1 METLAKVREG
11 YDLWATVY
19 DDDQNPLQAL
29 EGPLV
34 QQACGNV
41 QGHRVLD
48 MGCGT
53 GRHALWLAQAGADV
67 TGIDFSEAMLA
78 KAREKTASYSIDLIE
93 HDLHQR
99 LPFQAGE
106 FDLVVSGLVLE
117 HIANLTYFFS
127 EIARVLDNPGRA
139 VVSAMHP
146 AMFLR
151 DSQAQFTD
159 PKSGKKIRPGSLPHQ
174 LSDLVMGA
182 GSASL
187 ELAHFS
193 EHSADAQLTADFP
206 RSAVFPPH
214 GPTHRDRP
222 ARAMRRRAVWRRGAA
237 PTWFPAPRAAAS
249 DRPAPWA
256 RSAPK

>member
-1 METLAKVREG
+1 MESLAKVRDG
-11 YDLWATVY
+11 YDRWAMVY

-41 QGHRVLD
+41 QGLRVLD

-53 GRHALWLAQAGADV
+53 GRHTLWLAQAGAEV

-78 KAREKTASYSIDLIE
+78 KAHEKAKGYSIDLIV

-99 LPFQAGE
+99 LPFETGQ
-106 FDLVVSGLVLE
+106 FDMVVSGLVLE
-117 HIANLTYFFS
+117 HIADLAHYFS
-127 EIARVLDNPGRA
+127 EIARVLGNPGRA

-159 PKSGKKIRPGSLPHQ
+159 PNSGEKVRPGSLSHQ
-174 LSDLVMGA
+174 LSDVVMA
-182 GSASL
+182 AVSASL
-187 ELAHFS
+187 ELVLFA
-193 EHSADAQLTADFP
+193 EHSADTQLAEDFP
-206 RSAVFPPH
+206 RSEKYVGWPMLVLFQFH
-214 GPTHRDRP
+214 TQHR
-222 ARAMRRRAVWRRGAA
+222 
-237 PTWFPAPRAAAS
+237 
-249 DRPAPWA
+249 
-256 RSAPK
+256 

>member
-1 METLAKVREG
+1 MESLAKVREG
-11 YDLWATVY
+11 YDRWAMVY

-41 QGHRVLD
+41 QGLRVLD

-53 GRHALWLAQAGADV
+53 GRHTLWLAQAGAEV

-78 KAREKTASYSIDLIE
+78 KAHEKAKGYSIDLIV

-99 LPFQAGE
+99 LPFETGQ
-106 FDLVVSGLVLE
+106 FDMVVSGLVLE
-117 HIANLTYFFS
+117 HIVDLAHYFS
-127 EIARVLDNPGRA
+127 EIARVLGNPGRA

-159 PKSGKKIRPGSLPHQ
+159 PNSGEKVRPGSLSHQ
-174 LSDLVMGA
+174 LSDMVMGA
-182 GSASL
+182 VSASL
-187 ELAHFS
+187 ELVHFA
-193 EHSADAQLTADFP
+193 EHSADAQLAADFP
-206 RSAVFPPH
+206 RSEKYVGWPMLVLFQF
-214 GPTHRDRP
+214 
-222 ARAMRRRAVWRRGAA
+222 RAVTAVQ
-237 PTWFPAPRAAAS
+237 TQE
-249 DRPAPWA
+249 
-256 RSAPK
+256 

>member
-1 METLAKVREG
+1 MESLAKVRDG
-11 YDLWATVY
+11 YDRWAIVY

-41 QGHRVLD
+41 QGLRVLD

-53 GRHALWLAQAGADV
+53 GRHTLWLAQAGAEV

-78 KAREKTASYSIDLIE
+78 KAHEKAKGYSIDLIV

-99 LPFQAGE
+99 LPFEAGQ
-106 FDLVVSGLVLE
+106 FDMIVSGLVLE
-117 HIANLTYFFS
+117 HIADLAHYFS
-127 EIARVLDNPGRA
+127 EIARVLGNPGRA

-159 PKSGKKIRPGSLPHQ
+159 PNSGDKVRPGSLSHQ
-174 LSDLVMGA
+174 LSDVVMGA
-182 GSASL
+182 VSASL
-187 ELAHFS
+187 ELVHFA
-193 EHSADAQLTADFP
+193 EHSADAQLAEDFP
-206 RSAVFPPH
+206 RSEKYVGWPMLVLFEF
-214 GPTHRDRP
+214 
-222 ARAMRRRAVWRRGAA
+222 RAVTAVQ
-237 PTWFPAPRAAAS
+237 TQE
-249 DRPAPWA
+249 
-256 RSAPK
+256 

>member
-1 METLAKVREG
+1 MESLAKVRDG
-11 YDLWATVY
+11 YDRWAMVY

-41 QGHRVLD
+41 QGLRVLD

-53 GRHALWLAQAGADV
+53 GRHTLWLAQAGAEV

-78 KAREKTASYSIDLIE
+78 KAHEKAKGYSIDLIV

-99 LPFQAGE
+99 LPFETGQ
-106 FDLVVSGLVLE
+106 FDMVVSGLVLE
-117 HIANLTYFFS
+117 HIADLAHYFS
-127 EIARVLDNPGRA
+127 EIARVLGNPGRA

-159 PKSGKKIRPGSLPHQ
+159 PNSGDKVRPGSLSHQ
-174 LSDLVMGA
+174 LSDVVMGA
-182 GSASL
+182 VSASL
-187 ELAHFS
+187 ELVHFA
-193 EHSADAQLTADFP
+193 EHSADAQLAEDFP
-206 RSAVFPPH
+206 RSEKYVGWPMLVLFQF
-214 GPTHRDRP
+214 
-222 ARAMRRRAVWRRGAA
+222 RAVTAVQ
-237 PTWFPAPRAAAS
+237 TQE
-249 DRPAPWA
+249 
-256 RSAPK
+256 

>member
-1 METLAKVREG
+1 MESLAKVRDG
-11 YDLWATVY
+11 YDRWAMVY

-41 QGHRVLD
+41 QGLRVLD

-53 GRHALWLAQAGADV
+53 GRHTLWLAQAGAEV

-78 KAREKTASYSIDLIE
+78 KAHEKAKGYSIDLIV

-99 LPFQAGE
+99 LPFETGQ
-106 FDLVVSGLVLE
+106 FDMVVSGLVLE
-117 HIANLTYFFS
+117 HIVDLAHYFS
-127 EIARVLDNPGRA
+127 EIARVLGNPGRA

-159 PKSGKKIRPGSLPHQ
+159 PNSGDKVRPGSLSHQ
-174 LSDLVMGA
+174 LSDVVMGA
-182 GSASL
+182 VSASL
-187 ELAHFS
+187 ELVHFA
-193 EHSADAQLTADFP
+193 EHSADAQLAEDFP
-206 RSAVFPPH
+206 RSEKYVGWPMLVLFEFRPVTAVQ
-214 GPTHRDRP
+214 TQE
-222 ARAMRRRAVWRRGAA
+222 
-237 PTWFPAPRAAAS
+237 
-249 DRPAPWA
+249 
-256 RSAPK
+256 

>member
-1 METLAKVREG
+1 MESLAKVRDG
-11 YDLWATVY
+11 YDRWAMVY

-41 QGHRVLD
+41 QGLRVLD

-53 GRHALWLAQAGADV
+53 GRHTLWLAQAGAEV

-78 KAREKTASYSIDLIE
+78 KAHEKAKGYSIDLIV

-99 LPFQAGE
+99 LPFEAGQ
-106 FDLVVSGLVLE
+106 FDMIVSGLVLE
-117 HIANLTYFFS
+117 HIADLAHYFS
-127 EIARVLDNPGRA
+127 EIARVLGNPGRA

-159 PKSGKKIRPGSLPHQ
+159 PNSGVKVRPGSLSHQ
-174 LSDLVMGA
+174 LSDVVMGA
-182 GSASL
+182 VSASL
-187 ELAHFS
+187 ELVHFA
-193 EHSADAQLTADFP
+193 EHSADAQLAEDFP
-206 RSAVFPPH
+206 RSEKYVGWPMLVLFEF
-214 GPTHRDRP
+214 
-222 ARAMRRRAVWRRGAA
+222 RAVTAVQ
-237 PTWFPAPRAAAS
+237 TQE
-249 DRPAPWA
+249 
-256 RSAPK
+256 

>member
-1 METLAKVREG
+1 VESLAKVRDG
-11 YDLWATVY
+11 YDRWAMVY

-41 QGHRVLD
+41 QGLRVLD

-53 GRHALWLAQAGADV
+53 GRHTLWLAQAGAEV

-78 KAREKTASYSIDLIE
+78 KAHEKAKGYSIDLIV

-99 LPFQAGE
+99 LPFEAGQ
-106 FDLVVSGLVLE
+106 FDMIVSGLVLE
-117 HIANLTYFFS
+117 HIADLAHYFS
-127 EIARVLDNPGRA
+127 EIARVLGNPGRA

-159 PKSGKKIRPGSLPHQ
+159 PNSGDKVRPGSLSHQ
-174 LSDLVMGA
+174 LSDVVMGA
-182 GSASL
+182 VSASL
-187 ELAHFS
+187 ELVHFA
-193 EHSADAQLTADFP
+193 EHSADAQLAEDFP
-206 RSAVFPPH
+206 RSEKYVGWPMLVLFEF
-214 GPTHRDRP
+214 
-222 ARAMRRRAVWRRGAA
+222 RAVTAVQ
-237 PTWFPAPRAAAS
+237 TQE
-249 DRPAPWA
+249 
-256 RSAPK
+256 

>member
-1 METLAKVREG
+1 VESLAKVRDG
-11 YDLWATVY
+11 YDRWAMVY

-41 QGHRVLD
+41 QGLRVLD

-53 GRHALWLAQAGADV
+53 GRHTLWLAQAGAEV

-78 KAREKTASYSIDLIE
+78 KAHEKAKGYSIDLIV

-99 LPFQAGE
+99 LPFETGQ
-106 FDLVVSGLVLE
+106 FDMVVSGLVLE
-117 HIANLTYFFS
+117 HIADLAHYFS
-127 EIARVLDNPGRA
+127 EIARVLGNPGRA

-159 PKSGKKIRPGSLPHQ
+159 PNSGEKVRPGSLPHQ
-174 LSDLVMGA
+174 LSDMVMGA
-182 GSASL
+182 VSASL
-187 ELAHFS
+187 ELVHFS
-193 EHSADAQLTADFP
+193 EYSADAQLAADFP
-206 RSAVFPPH
+206 RSEKYVGWPMLVLFQF
-214 GPTHRDRP
+214 
-222 ARAMRRRAVWRRGAA
+222 RAVTAVQ
-237 PTWFPAPRAAAS
+237 TQE
-249 DRPAPWA
+249 
-256 RSAPK
+256 

>member
-78 KAREKTASYSIDLIE
+78 KAR
-93 HDLHQR
+93 
-99 LPFQAGE
+99 
-106 FDLVVSGLVLE
+106 
-117 HIANLTYFFS
+117 
-127 EIARVLDNPGRA
+127 
-139 VVSAMHP
+139 
-146 AMFLR
+146 
-151 DSQAQFTD
+151 
-159 PKSGKKIRPGSLPHQ
+159 
-174 LSDLVMGA
+174 
-182 GSASL
+182 
-187 ELAHFS
+187 
-193 EHSADAQLTADFP
+193 
-206 RSAVFPPH
+206 
-214 GPTHRDRP
+214 
-222 ARAMRRRAVWRRGAA
+222 
-237 PTWFPAPRAAAS
+237 
-249 DRPAPWA
+249 
-256 RSAPK
+256 

>member
-78 KAREKTASYSIDLIE
+78 KAREKTASYSIDLIV

-174 LSDLVMGA
+174 LSNLVMGA

-206 RSAVFPPH
+206 RSEKYAGWPMLVLFQF
-214 GPTHRDRP
+214 
-222 ARAMRRRAVWRRGAA
+222 RAVAA
-237 PTWFPAPRAAAS
+237 LQAQAGDS
-249 DRPAPWA
+249 
-256 RSAPK
+256 

>member
-1 METLAKVREG
+1 MESLAKVRDG
-11 YDLWATVY
+11 YDRWAMVY

-41 QGHRVLD
+41 QGLRVLD

-53 GRHALWLAQAGADV
+53 GRHTLWLAQAGAEV

-78 KAREKTASYSIDLIE
+78 KAHEKAKGYSIDLIV

-99 LPFQAGE
+99 LPFETGQ
-106 FDLVVSGLVLE
+106 FDMVVSGLVLE
-117 HIANLTYFFS
+117 HIADLAHYFS
-127 EIARVLDNPGRA
+127 EIARVLGNPGRA

-159 PKSGKKIRPGSLPHQ
+159 PNSGEKVRPGSLSHQ
-174 LSDLVMGA
+174 LSDMVMGA
-182 GSASL
+182 VSASL
-187 ELAHFS
+187 ELVHFS
-193 EHSADAQLTADFP
+193 EFSADAQLAADFP
-206 RSAVFPPH
+206 RSEKYVGWPMLVLFQF
-214 GPTHRDRP
+214 
-222 ARAMRRRAVWRRGAA
+222 RAVTAVQ
-237 PTWFPAPRAAAS
+237 TQE
-249 DRPAPWA
+249 
-256 RSAPK
+256 

>member
-1 METLAKVREG
+1 VESLAKVRDG
-11 YDLWATVY
+11 YDRWAMVY

-41 QGHRVLD
+41 QGLRVLD

-53 GRHALWLAQAGADV
+53 GRHTLWLAQAGAEV

-78 KAREKTASYSIDLIE
+78 KAHEKAKGYSIDLIV

-99 LPFQAGE
+99 LPFEAGQ
-106 FDLVVSGLVLE
+106 FDMIVSGLVLE
-117 HIANLTYFFS
+117 HIADLAHYFS
-127 EIARVLDNPGRA
+127 EIARVLGNPGRA

-159 PKSGKKIRPGSLPHQ
+159 PNSGDKVRPGSLSHQ
-174 LSDLVMGA
+174 LSDVVMGA
-182 GSASL
+182 VSASL
-187 ELAHFS
+187 ELVHFA
-193 EHSADAQLTADFP
+193 EHSADAQLAEDFP
-206 RSAVFPPH
+206 RSEKYVGWPMLVLFEF
-214 GPTHRDRP
+214 
-222 ARAMRRRAVWRRGAA
+222 RAVTAVQA
-237 PTWFPAPRAAAS
+237 QE
-249 DRPAPWA
+249 
-256 RSAPK
+256 

>member
-1 METLAKVREG
+1 VESLAKVRDG
-11 YDLWATVY
+11 YDRWAMVY

-41 QGHRVLD
+41 QGLRVLD

-53 GRHALWLAQAGADV
+53 GRHTLWLAQAGAEV

-78 KAREKTASYSIDLIE
+78 KAHEKAKGYSIDLIV

-99 LPFQAGE
+99 LPFETGQ
-106 FDLVVSGLVLE
+106 FDMVVSGLVLE
-117 HIANLTYFFS
+117 HIADLAHYFS
-127 EIARVLDNPGRA
+127 EIARVLGNSGRA

-159 PKSGKKIRPGSLPHQ
+159 PNSGEKIRPGSLPHQ

-182 GSASL
+182 VSASL
-187 ELAHFS
+187 ELVHFS
-193 EHSADAQLTADFP
+193 EHSADAQLTANFP
-206 RSAVFPPH
+206 RSEKYVGWPMLVLFEF
-214 GPTHRDRP
+214 RP
-222 ARAMRRRAVWRRGAA
+222 VTAMQ
-237 PTWFPAPRAAAS
+237 TQE
-249 DRPAPWA
+249 
-256 RSAPK
+256 

>member
-1 METLAKVREG
+1 MESLAKVRDG
-11 YDLWATVY
+11 YDRWAMVY

-41 QGHRVLD
+41 QGLRVLD

-53 GRHALWLAQAGADV
+53 GRHTLWLAQAGAEV

-78 KAREKTASYSIDLIE
+78 KAHEKAKGYSIDLIV

-99 LPFQAGE
+99 LPFEAGQ
-106 FDLVVSGLVLE
+106 FDMIVSGLVLE
-117 HIANLTYFFS
+117 HIADLTHYFS
-127 EIARVLDNPGRA
+127 EIARVLGNPGRA

-159 PKSGKKIRPGSLPHQ
+159 PNSGDKVRPGSLSHQ
-174 LSDLVMGA
+174 LSDVVMGA
-182 GSASL
+182 VSASL
-187 ELAHFS
+187 ELVHFA
-193 EHSADAQLTADFP
+193 EHSADAQLAEDFP
-206 RSAVFPPH
+206 RSEKYVGWPMLVLFEF
-214 GPTHRDRP
+214 
-222 ARAMRRRAVWRRGAA
+222 RAVTAVQ
-237 PTWFPAPRAAAS
+237 TQE
-249 DRPAPWA
+249 
-256 RSAPK
+256 

>member
-1 METLAKVREG
+1 VESLAKVRDG
-11 YDLWATVY
+11 YDRWAMVY

-41 QGHRVLD
+41 QGLRVLD

-53 GRHALWLAQAGADV
+53 GRHTLWLAQAGAEV

-78 KAREKTASYSIDLIE
+78 KAHEKAKGYSIDLIV

-99 LPFQAGE
+99 LPFEAGQ
-106 FDLVVSGLVLE
+106 FDMIVSGLVLE
-117 HIANLTYFFS
+117 HIADLAHYFS
-127 EIARVLDNPGRA
+127 EIARVLGNPGRA

-159 PKSGKKIRPGSLPHQ
+159 PNSGDKVRPGSLSHQ

-182 GSASL
+182 VSASL
-187 ELAHFS
+187 ELVHFA
-193 EHSADAQLTADFP
+193 EHSADAQLAEDFP
-206 RSAVFPPH
+206 RSEKYVGWPMLVLFEF
-214 GPTHRDRP
+214 
-222 ARAMRRRAVWRRGAA
+222 RAVTAVQ
-237 PTWFPAPRAAAS
+237 TQE
-249 DRPAPWA
+249 
-256 RSAPK
+256 

>member
-1 METLAKVREG
+1 VESLAKVRDG
-11 YDLWATVY
+11 YDRWAMVY

-41 QGHRVLD
+41 QGLRVLD

-53 GRHALWLAQAGADV
+53 GRHTLWLAQAGAEV

-78 KAREKTASYSIDLIE
+78 KAHEKAKGYSIDLIV

-99 LPFQAGE
+99 LPFEAGQ
-106 FDLVVSGLVLE
+106 FDMIVSGLVLE
-117 HIANLTYFFS
+117 HIADLAHYFS
-127 EIARVLDNPGRA
+127 EIARVLGNPGRA

-159 PKSGKKIRPGSLPHQ
+159 PNSGDKVRPGSLSHQ
-174 LSDLVMGA
+174 LSDVVMGA
-182 GSASL
+182 VSASL
-187 ELAHFS
+187 ELVHFA
-193 EHSADAQLTADFP
+193 EHSADAQLAEDFP
-206 RSAVFPPH
+206 RSEKYVGWPMLVLFEF
-214 GPTHRDRP
+214 
-222 ARAMRRRAVWRRGAA
+222 RAV
-237 PTWFPAPRAAAS
+237 TTVQTQE
-249 DRPAPWA
+249 
-256 RSAPK
+256 